1 MGLLHVGVTVPAL
14 FAAAG
19 IVCGASLGAANA
31 APVPGQQPPVRDKA
45 SVGVAIPYSVG
56 RALPDRVAAWTR
68 SAQIQMY
75 SPPDLWEYIDG
86 AAEQY
91 LTYGV
96 QDVATAKYTNSS
108 GAVVGVDIYR
118 MADSVN
124 AFGIYRQEFSP
135 KASPVAIGVEGRA
148 GSSSLKFWSGSF
160 YVKLTASPAGGPQP
174 GLEALAGA
182 IAEGLGAP
190 GGMPAQVNWF
200 PAAGL
205 VPDSVKFMPADA
217 LGQGAFTNA
226 FEAKYENPREPST
239 VLVVPFESEQRAV
252 AALARYEAFLAKPG
266 GGTTRV
272 ASPGNGGF
280 SATDSFHGFILAVRA
295 GSSLAISLGASDE
308 RTASVILAEI
318 VKRLPSAPAG
328 QPRKEGSK

>member
-1 MGLLHVGVTVPAL
+1 MRPLHVSVAVPAL

-19 IVCGASLGAANA
+19 IVCGASLGVANA
-31 APVPGQQPPVRDKA
+31 APAPGPQSQSRDKA

-56 RALPDRVAAWTR
+56 RALPDRAAAWTR

-75 SPPDLWEYIDG
+75 SPANLWEYIDG

-96 QDVATAKYTNSS
+96 QDVATAKYTSTS
-108 GAVVGVDIYR
+108 GTVVGVDIYR
-118 MADSVN
+118 MEDSVN
-124 AFGIYRQEFSP
+124 AFGIYRQELSP
-135 KASPVAIGVEGRA
+135 KARPVAIGVEGRA
-148 GSSSLKFWSGSF
+148 GSNSLKFWSGSF
-160 YVKLTASPAGGPQP
+160 YVKLTASPAGGPQS

-182 IAEGLGAP
+182 IAEGLGEP
-190 GGMPAQVNWF
+190 GGMPAQVKWF

-205 VPDSVKFMPADA
+205 VPDSLKFVPTDA
-217 LGQGAFTNA
+217 LGQSAFRNA

-239 VLVVPFESEQRAV
+239 ALVVPFESDQQAV
-252 AALARYEAFLAKPG
+252 AALARYEAFLAKASG
-266 GGTTRV
+266 RTKV

-295 GSSLAISLGASDE
+295 GSSLAISLGASDQ
-308 RTASVILAEI
+308 RTASAILAEI
-318 VKRLPSAPAG
+318 VKRLPPAPPS
-328 QPRKEGSK
+328 QPRKEGSR

>member
-1 MGLLHVGVTVPAL
+1 MRLFHVGVTVPAL

-31 APVPGQQPPVRDKA
+31 APVPAQQPPVRDKA

-75 SPPDLWEYIDG
+75 SPADLWEYIDG

-108 GAVVGVDIYR
+108 GAVAGVDVYR

-124 AFGIYRQEFSP
+124 AFGIYRQELSP
-135 KASPVAIGVEGRA
+135 KARPVAIGVEGRA

-160 YVKLTASPAGGPQP
+160 YVKLTASPAGGRQP
-174 GLEALAGA
+174 ELEALAGA
-182 IAEGLGAP
+182 VARGLGEP
-190 GGMPAQVNWF
+190 GVMPPQVDWF
-200 PAAGL
+200 PVVGL
-205 VPDSVKFMPADA
+205 VPDSIRFVPADA
-217 LGQGAFTNA
+217 LGQSAFTNA

-239 VLVVPFESEQRAV
+239 ALVVPFDSEQQAV
-252 AALARYEAFLAKPG
+252 TAFARYESFLAKAG
-266 GGTTRV
+266 GMTKV

-280 SATDSFHGFILAVRA
+280 STIDSFHGLIVAVRA
-295 GSSLAISLGASDE
+295 GSALAISLGASDQ
-308 RTASVILAEI
+308 RTASAILAEI
-318 VKRLPSAPAG
+318 VKRLRSSPAG
-328 QPRKEGSK
+328 PPRKDGVL

>member
-1 MGLLHVGVTVPAL
+1 MRLLHVGVAVPAL

-19 IVCGASLGAANA
+19 IVCGASLGVANA
-31 APVPGQQPPVRDKA
+31 APTPGQQSQSRDKA

-68 SAQIQMY
+68 SAQIQIH
-75 SPPDLWEYIDG
+75 SPADLWEYIDG

-124 AFGIYRQEFSP
+124 AFGIYRQELSP
-135 KASPVAIGVEGRA
+135 KARPVTIGVEGRA

-205 VPDSVKFMPADA
+205 VPESLKFVPADA
-217 LGQGAFTNA
+217 LGQSAFSNA
-226 FEAKYENPREPST
+226 FEAKYENPREPLT
-239 VLVVPFESEQRAV
+239 VLVVPFEREQRAV
-252 AALARYEAFLAKPG
+252 AALAKYEAFLAKPG

-280 SATDSFHGFILAVRA
+280 STTDSFHGLIVAVRS
-295 GSSLAISLGASDE
+295 GSVLAISLGASDE
-308 RTASVILAEI
+308 RTASVILAQI
-318 VKRLPSAPAG
+318 VKRLSPAPPS
-328 QPRKEGSK
+328 QPRKEGSR

>member
-1 MGLLHVGVTVPAL
+1 MRLLLVGVTVPAL

-31 APVPGQQPPVRDKA
+31 APVPGQQEPARQRQ

-56 RALPDRVAAWTR
+56 RALPDRVGGWVR
-68 SAQIQMY
+68 SAQIQLF
-75 SPPDLWEYIDG
+75 SPADLWEYIDG

-108 GAVVGVDIYR
+108 GAVVGVDVYR

-124 AFGIYRQEFSP
+124 AFGIYRQELSP
-135 KASPVAIGVEGRA
+135 KARPVAIGVEGRA

-174 GLEALAGA
+174 GLEALADA
-182 IAEGLGAP
+182 IAKGLGES

-205 VPDSVKFMPADA
+205 VPDSLKFVPADA
-217 LGQGAFTNA
+217 LGQSAFSNA

-239 VLVVPFESEQRAV
+239 ALVVPFESEQRAV
-252 AALARYEAFLAKPG
+252 AALARYEAFLAKASG
-266 GGTTRV
+266 RTKV

-308 RTASVILAEI
+308 RTASVILAQI

-328 QPRKEGSK
+328 QPRKEGSR

>member
-1 MGLLHVGVTVPAL
+1 
-14 FAAAG
+14 
-19 IVCGASLGAANA
+19 
-31 APVPGQQPPVRDKA
+31 
-45 SVGVAIPYSVG
+45 
-56 RALPDRVAAWTR
+56 
-68 SAQIQMY
+68 MY
-75 SPPDLWEYIDG
+75 SPADLWEYIDG

-96 QDVATAKYTNSS
+96 QDLATARYTNSS

-124 AFGIYRQEFSP
+124 AFGIYRQELSP
-135 KASPVAIGVEGRA
+135 KARPVAIGVEGRA

-182 IAEGLGAP
+182 IARGLGEP
-190 GGMPAQVNWF
+190 GVMPAQVHWF

-205 VPDSVKFMPADA
+205 VPDTLKFVPADA
-217 LGQGAFTNA
+217 LGQSAFSNA

-239 VLVVPFESEQRAV
+239 ALVVPFESEQRAV
-252 AALARYEAFLAKPG
+252 AALARYEAFLAKASG
-266 GGTTRV
+266 RTKV

-328 QPRKEGSK
+328 QPRKEGSR

>member
-1 MGLLHVGVTVPAL
+1 MRLFHVGVTVPAL

-19 IVCGASLGAANA
+19 IVCGASLGAADG
-31 APVPGQQPPVRDKA
+31 APVHGQQSQSRDKA

-75 SPPDLWEYIDG
+75 RPADLWEYIDG

-96 QDVATAKYTNSS
+96 QDVATATYTNTS
-108 GAVVGVDIYR
+108 GTVVGVDIYR

-124 AFGIYRQEFSP
+124 AFGIYRQELSP
-135 KASPVAIGVEGRA
+135 RARPVGIGVEGRA
-148 GSSSLKFWSGSF
+148 GSNSLKFWSGSF

-174 GLEALAGA
+174 ELEALAGA
-182 IAEGLGAP
+182 IAKGLGEP
-190 GGMPAQVNWF
+190 GVMPAQVHWF

-205 VPDSVKFMPADA
+205 VPDSLKFVPADA
-217 LGQGAFTNA
+217 LGQSAFSNA

-239 VLVVPFESEQRAV
+239 ALVVPFDSEQQAV
-252 AALARYEAFLAKPG
+252 AALAKYEAFLAKASG
-266 GGTTRV
+266 RTKV
-272 ASPGNGGF
+272 ASPGKGGF

-295 GSSLAISLGASDE
+295 GSSLAISLGASDQ
-308 RTASVILAEI
+308 RTASAILADI
-318 VKRLPSAPAG
+318 VRRLPAPAAG
-328 QPRKEGSK
+328 LPRKEAAS

>member
-1 MGLLHVGVTVPAL
+1 MRLLHVGVTVPAL

-19 IVCGASLGAANA
+19 IVCGASLGAADG
-31 APVPGQQPPVRDKA
+31 APVHGQQSQSHDKA

-56 RALPDRVAAWTR
+56 RALPDRVAPWTR

-75 SPPDLWEYIDG
+75 SPANLWEYIDG

-96 QDVATAKYTNSS
+96 QDLATATYTNSS

-118 MADSVN
+118 MVDSVN
-124 AFGIYRQEFSP
+124 AFGIYRQELSP
-135 KASPVAIGVEGRA
+135 KARPVAIGVEGRA
-148 GSSSLKFWSGSF
+148 GSGSLKFWSGSF

-174 GLEALAGA
+174 ELEALASA
-182 IAEGLGAP
+182 IAKGLGEP
-190 GGMPAQVNWF
+190 GVMPAQVNWF
-200 PAAGL
+200 PVAGF
-205 VPDSVKFMPADA
+205 VPDSVTFVPADA
-217 LGQGAFTNA
+217 LGQSAFSNA
-226 FEAKYENPREPST
+226 FEAKYENPRGPST
-239 VLVVPFESEQRAV
+239 ALVVTFDSEQQAV

-280 SATDSFHGFILAVRA
+280 STTDSFHGFILAVRA
-295 GSSLAISLGASDE
+295 GSRLAISLGASDG
-308 RTASVILAEI
+308 RVALATLTEI
-318 VKRLPSAPAG
+318 VKRLPSAQAS
-328 QPRKEGSK
+328 QPRKKGSR